1 VKLLV
6 EFIFTEPENDVA
18 GKVEGRTYGVAN
30 IEFVTEPEGNDNE
43 PKTDNP
49 LFADNKPLQDI
60 AGRVE
65 GRLYGVCNIVF
76 VILPGGRIR
85 VPD

>member
-1 VKLLV
+1 MKLLG
-6 EFIFTEPENDVA
+6 EFIFTEPEKFVA
-18 GKVEGRTYGVAN
+18 GNVDGRTYGVAN

-49 LFADNKPLQDI
+49 LFADNNPEQEI